1 MGLSWYIRRLKAMSP
16 AEVAYRLVQKRIRS
30 NERKA
35 YTVKRPVYDV
45 SEYGPAPRVD
55 LNRLGINFANC
66 EYFVGSE
73 IELLG
78 GYSYA
83 DYRKR
88 WHAAFQSEGDWPMRF
103 AADYNF
109 GDDDVPGDI
118 RTNWELN
125 RHFQFALLAKSFFVS
140 REKYFFDT
148 LVELFEDWN
157 ASNPFMWGPE
167 WSSPMESA
175 IRVVNWLTAA
185 AFLDASGVSEVE
197 SIRRKLCNGAYVMA
211 ANIRLHYSRY
221 SSANNHTIVEAAG
234 VAIAAC
240 IFGRDDWRDEAL
252 DLLEREVALQTWPDG
267 VNKEQALHY
276 QLFVMEALCLVAHT
290 LKASGSSL
298 PASIR
303 ALLRSMARYAMAC
316 RVGDAA
322 CVEFG
327 DDDEGIIFNPCTKKP
342 FYLGY
347 VLAFVSLEVADAQC
361 WSKDCDSYEQLR
373 WLFVPGDID
382 RVAKSPLFVPAH
394 IESFPQGGITIVRA
408 SEGRVVFAFDHG
420 PLGFGSLAAHGHA
433 DALSVQLYIEGEPVL
448 IDPGTGIYNG
458 DRAERDLFRSTGM
471 HNTICI
477 GGIDQSEIKGP
488 FLWGKKARVGGYA
501 FVDGTDAIRIRA
513 EFEDFSSH
521 AASRLICV
529 KEDAIVVSDDAGD
542 LSVRTTYMTPLCV
555 SQKSSRTVV
564 LTLESGSCIRI
575 DSDADLNIK
584 ECQFSPSY
592 GIVRPCWSIFS
603 DFSGRNKTTI
613 QLEDE
618 NR

>member
-1 MGLSWYIRRLKAMSP
+1 MSP
-16 AEVAYRLVQKRIRS
+16 AEVAYRLIQKRIRS

-35 YTVKRPVYDV
+35 YAVKRPVYDV
-45 SEYGPAPRVD
+45 SEYGTAPRAD
-55 LNRLGINFANC
+55 LNRLGINLANS

-88 WHAAFQSEGDWPMRF
+88 WHAAFQSATDWPMRF

-109 GDDDVPGDI
+109 GDDDAPGDI

-140 REKYFFDT
+140 REKIYFDT

-157 ASNPFMWGPE
+157 VSNPFMWGPE

-197 SIRRKLCNGAYVMA
+197 SIRQKLCNGAYVMA

-240 IFGRDDWRDEAL
+240 IFGHDDWRDEAL

-267 VNKEQALHY
+267 INKEQALHY
-276 QLFVMEALCLVAHT
+276 QLLVMEALCLVSHT
-290 LKASGSSL
+290 LKASGFSL
-298 PASIR
+298 SASIG
-303 ALLRSMARYAMAC
+303 ASLRSMARYAAAC
-316 RVGDAA
+316 RVGDTA

-373 WLFVPGDID
+373 WLFVPDDIE
-382 RVAKSPLFVPAH
+382 RLVKLPLFAPSH
-394 IESFPQGGITIVRA
+394 IESFPQGGITIVRV
-408 SEGRVVFAFDHG
+408 SEGRVVVAFDHG

-433 DALSVQLYIEGEPVL
+433 DALSIQLYIDGEPML
-448 IDPGTGIYNG
+448 IDSGTYIYNG
-458 DRAERDLFRSTGM
+458 DRVTRSLFRSTAM
-471 HNTICI
+471 HNTVCV
-477 GGIDQSEIKGP
+477 GGRDQSEMLGP
-488 FLWGKKARVGGYA
+488 FLWGRKAGVCDFKIVKAGGAVTMSASHDGYSPVTHRRTVCLNDEA
-501 FVDGTDAIRIRA
+501 LRIIDEVDDA
-513 EFEDFSSH
+513 
-521 AASRLICV
+521 
-529 KEDAIVVSDDAGD
+529 VSDVSAFFH
-542 LSVRTTYMTPLCV
+542 LPAYKSVDNVSFAFSAQETYGRF
-555 SQKSSRTVV
+555 KY
-564 LTLESGSCIRI
+564 
-575 DSDADLNIK
+575 
-584 ECQFSPSY
+584 SPSY
-592 GIVRPCWSIFS
+592 GRMVDGIEVKVPFA
-603 DFSGRNKTTI
+603 GRLVTEI
-613 QLEDE
+613 QFDKEA
-618 NR
+618 